1 MVLSSRPAPQKGHHS
16 HTCSDVLS
24 FTPILTLGKG
34 IECVFDIHVCT
45 QVERI
50 IQSHPKVLG
59 YRVNGKLQD
68 LGTFLLSELMMPRE
82 KAASVI
88 AKVRYNLSCSIIH
101 ACWLPQTS
109 LWVDLWP

>member
-1 MVLSSRPAPQKGHHS
+1 M
-16 HTCSDVLS
+16 
-24 FTPILTLGKG
+24 
-34 IECVFDIHVCT
+34 ECVFDMHACT

-88 AKVRYNLSCSIIH
+88 AKV
-101 ACWLPQTS
+101 
-109 LWVDLWP
+109 